1 MSSESTA
8 EIIEA
13 TGRALCEHG
22 YADLTMQRIADE
34 SSVTSAAIHYH
45 FETKEELLNAFL
57 DDLLDRFESR
67 LACEARDPRDRL
79 NDFLEAVFEDSSS
92 NHDDFPVALMELKAQ
107 APYHDLF
114 RDRFVELDNVVRNVV
129 ETATRDG
136 IEDGHFD
143 DADPDEVARLV
154 ATMIN
159 GAHVRSVALD
169 ERTDRTRETIEQT
182 LALHLGWTPG
192 SEVAA

>member
-45 FETKEELLNAFL
+45 FDTKEELLNAFL

-79 NDFLEAVFEDSSS
+79 TDFLDAVFEESSS
-92 NHDDFPVALMELKAQ
+92 DHDDFPVALMELKAQ

-114 RDRFVELDNVVRNVV
+114 RERFVELDEVVRTVV
-129 ETATRDG
+129 ETAVRDG
-136 IEDGHFD
+136 IEAGYFD
-143 DADPDEVARLV
+143 DADPEEVARLV

-159 GAHVRSVALD
+159 GAHVRSVALG
-169 ERTDRTRETIEQT
+169 ERTGRTRETIEQSLT
-182 LALHLGWTPG
+182 LHLGWTPG

>member
-45 FETKEELLNAFL
+45 FDTKEELLNAFL
-57 DDLLDRFESR
+57 DDLLDCFESR
-67 LACEARDPRDRL
+67 LACEAQDPRERL
-79 NDFLEAVFEDSSS
+79 KDFLNAVFEESSS
-92 NHDDFPVALMELKAQ
+92 DHDDFPVALMELKAQ

-114 RDRFVELDNVVRNVV
+114 RERFVELDEVVRSVV
-129 ETATRDG
+129 ESAVRDG
-136 IEDGHFD
+136 IEAGYFD
-143 DADPDEVARLV
+143 ETDPERVAHLV

-159 GAHVRSVALD
+159 GSHVRTVALD
-169 ERTDRTRETIEQT
+169 EDSSQTRESIEET
-182 LALHLGWTPG
+182 LTLHLGWTPG

>member
-8 EIIEA
+8 EIMAA

-45 FETKEELLNAFL
+45 FDTKEELLNAFL

-79 NDFLEAVFEDSSS
+79 TDFLDAVFEESSS
-92 NHDDFPVALMELKAQ
+92 DHDDFPVALMELKAQ

-114 RDRFVELDNVVRNVV
+114 RERFVELDEVVCDVV
-129 ETATRDG
+129 GTAVRDG

-159 GAHVRSVALD
+159 GAHVRSVALG
-169 ERTDRTRETIEQT
+169 ERTDRTRETIEGT